1 MRKLLRYLP
10 FHFTVCL
17 ILGICFQYYLKIWNY
32 GILKP
37 IWILLFLLGML
48 FVFRN
53 SIRYT
58 VTIFLLFVFLGLSA
72 VYFSNDTNYDSYYQ
86 HKITKNSSALLVI
99 SKVVKEGTYAYKYV
113 AQVTQIDGVPS
124 RGSVLLN
131 VEKDSLKTTFNVDD
145 SILVSADFT
154 SLKPPLNPHQFHYKQ
169 YLARQGIHQQ
179 VFLKKDRYQ
188 LLGKGR
194 FSLRGFSAIIRAK
207 INTALQKQAFSKNT
221 LAVMNALLLG
231 QRQDLSN
238 ELRNAYTNAG
248 AIHILAVSGLHVGI
262 LLSLLNFLLQPI
274 ERVQHGRFIKI
285 ILVVV
290 LLWCFALIAGMSA
303 SVVRAFTMFSFVAI
317 GLSFKRRKTIL
328 FSLILSAFLLL
339 LVKPMFLFDVGF
351 QLSYLAVFGIVWV
364 QPKLANLFNCKYW
377 FFRKVWSLCSVS
389 IAAQMGVL
397 PLSLYYFHQFPGL
410 FFLSNVLIIPFL
422 GAILMGGILVIIL
435 ALSNMLPHFI
445 TVFYNGII
453 EVLNGLIHWIS
464 SKEAFLFQ
472 GIPMSFLMLF
482 ASYLFVITL
491 FQVCVKFNVKKL
503 RYFLL
508 SLLLFQGVLWF
519 EHLKFTSKNEFI
531 VLHRS
536 RKSIY
541 GVRKGKAL
549 FLKTN
554 QDVKSWEQITQIEN
568 YKVGEQLD
576 FVELQ
581 PATNYFKIGNQDFLV
596 VDSLGV
602 YQVKG
607 LKNPIVLLQNSPKIN
622 LARLLKTLGP
632 KKVIVDG
639 NNYKSYIES
648 WRRVCDKNRIPFH
661 DTGEQGAYILKF

>member
-1 MRKLLRYLP
+1 
-10 FHFTVCL
+10 
-17 ILGICFQYYLKIWNY
+17 
-32 GILKP
+32 
-37 IWILLFLLGML
+37 
-48 FVFRN
+48 
-53 SIRYT
+53 
-58 VTIFLLFVFLGLSA
+58 
-72 VYFSNDTNYDSYYQ
+72 
-86 HKITKNSSALLVI
+86 
-99 SKVVKEGTYAYKYV
+99 
-113 AQVTQIDGVPS
+113 
-124 RGSVLLN
+124 
-131 VEKDSLKTTFNVDD
+131 
-145 SILVSADFT
+145 
-154 SLKPPLNPHQFHYKQ
+154 
-169 YLARQGIHQQ
+169 
-179 VFLKKDRYQ
+179 
-188 LLGKGR
+188 
-194 FSLRGFSAIIRAK
+194 
-207 INTALQKQAFSKNT
+207 
-221 LAVMNALLLG
+221 
-231 QRQDLSN
+231 
-238 ELRNAYTNAG
+238 
-248 AIHILAVSGLHVGI
+248 
-262 LLSLLNFLLQPI
+262 
-274 ERVQHGRFIKI
+274 
-285 ILVVV
+285 
-290 LLWCFALIAGMSA
+290 
-303 SVVRAFTMFSFVAI
+303 
-317 GLSFKRRKTIL
+317 
-328 FSLILSAFLLL
+328 
-339 LVKPMFLFDVGF
+339 
-351 QLSYLAVFGIVWV
+351 
-364 QPKLANLFNCKYW
+364 
-377 FFRKVWSLCSVS
+377 
-389 IAAQMGVL
+389 MGVL

-508 SLLLFQGVLWF
+508 SLLLLQGVLWF

>member
-1 MRKLLRYLP
+1 
-10 FHFTVCL
+10 
-17 ILGICFQYYLKIWNY
+17 
-32 GILKP
+32 
-37 IWILLFLLGML
+37 
-48 FVFRN
+48 
-53 SIRYT
+53 
-58 VTIFLLFVFLGLSA
+58 
-72 VYFSNDTNYDSYYQ
+72 
-86 HKITKNSSALLVI
+86 
-99 SKVVKEGTYAYKYV
+99 
-113 AQVTQIDGVPS
+113 
-124 RGSVLLN
+124 
-131 VEKDSLKTTFNVDD
+131 
-145 SILVSADFT
+145 
-154 SLKPPLNPHQFHYKQ
+154 
-169 YLARQGIHQQ
+169 
-179 VFLKKDRYQ
+179 
-188 LLGKGR
+188 
-194 FSLRGFSAIIRAK
+194 
-207 INTALQKQAFSKNT
+207 
-221 LAVMNALLLG
+221 
-231 QRQDLSN
+231 
-238 ELRNAYTNAG
+238 
-248 AIHILAVSGLHVGI
+248 
-262 LLSLLNFLLQPI
+262 
-274 ERVQHGRFIKI
+274 
-285 ILVVV
+285 
-290 LLWCFALIAGMSA
+290 
-303 SVVRAFTMFSFVAI
+303 
-317 GLSFKRRKTIL
+317 
-328 FSLILSAFLLL
+328 
-339 LVKPMFLFDVGF
+339 MFLFDVGF

-453 EVLNGLIHWIS
+453 EILNGLIHWIS

-482 ASYLFVITL
+482 GSYLFIIAL
-491 FQVCVKFNVKKL
+491 FQVCIKFNIKKL

-508 SLLLFQGVLWF
+508 SLLLLQGVLWF
-519 EHLKFTSKNEFI
+519 EYLKFTRKNEFI
-531 VLHRS
+531 VLHQS

-576 FVELQ
+576 LVELQ

-622 LARLLKTLGP
+622 LTRLLKTLGP
-632 KKVIVDG
+632 KQVIVDG
-639 NNYKSYIES
+639 NNYKSYIER
-648 WRRVCDKNRIPFH
+648 WRRVCEKKPHSIS
-661 DTGEQGAYILKF
+661 